1 MKNALIIFVKTPV
14 PGLVKT
20 RLQPDLTRRES
31 AQVYIAFLKDLDT
44 KFFNRN
50 NYACWYA
57 VSPELFDEHLLAR
70 IIHLDNYFLQEGQ
83 DLGERMNHAFQT
95 LFCKGYKKVVLIGS
109 DLPSL
114 SSEIINQ
121 AFLNLDRNDCVIGP
135 SKDGGNYL
143 IALNNPL
150 PALFQDLIW
159 SSSSVFNKTVKLLDK
174 TGITYFRLPELADI
188 DTAEELISFYQDLK
202 EEMTYK
208 FDFPRHSWEI
218 VRKLFAD

>member
-20 RLQPDLTRRES
+20 RLQPDLTKRES

-44 KFFNRN
+44 KFYNRD

-57 VSPELFDEHLLAR
+57 VSPELFDEHLLGR
-70 IIHLDNYFLQEGQ
+70 IIHLDNYFLQNGC

-95 LFCKGYKKVVLIGS
+95 LFSEGYNKVVLIGS

-114 SSEIINQ
+114 PSGIISQ
-121 AFLNLDRNDCVIGP
+121 AFQKLDSNDCVIGP
-135 SKDGGNYL
+135 SRDGGYYL
-143 IALNNPL
+143 IALKNPL
-150 PALFQDLIW
+150 PTLFQGLVW
-159 SSSSVFNKTVKLLDK
+159 SSSSVYNKTIKFLDK
-174 TGITYFRLPELADI
+174 TGVTYFRLPELADI

-202 EEMTYK
+202 EETTNK

-218 VRKLFAD
+218 VQKLFTD